1 MPSPEPGPLVVHT
14 SGSVLVATDALLAH
28 LPLLTRIADD
38 TEADGHRLALLALD
52 APPGPLRIALGRCER
67 GAYATAD
74 SARRLH
80 AALVAA
86 EAGYATAERITTRF
100 QDIASDWLA
109 ALVGRAAV
117 VALPPIMLGGWLGW
131 QLLPGDDAGKK
142 AAVQQWLLQHPELIT
157 SPEFSALVGRVVTGA
172 DDAVLGAVGLP
183 QPLGLILGENGLG
196 LLGVDTSAAVLV
208 AAGTLSGGRL
218 LHETPVRVER
228 VAQTT
233 SDAAPSG
240 AAERLA
246 RVPDDRQ
253 VRIERY
259 SAPGCD
265 DRFVVYVAPTQTF
278 SPLAEGEPWDLTS
291 NIAGVGGLPAG
302 SIRATELAMADAGI
316 TADSEVV
323 LVGFSQGG
331 LVADAI
337 AGSGRWNTTGLET
350 YGDPGGGI
358 ELPEGIHGVAVRHS
372 DDFVV
377 ATGGPQQPTDRV
389 IVERRA
395 FPEGAPLPTDR
406 PAPAHQRAAYVVTAG
421 MLDDARS
428 PQLRAELDA
437 LDSFTHDYA
446 RREGAEI
453 TTFSYR
459 AERLAVPQSE
469 GVDAGRFSASASAAG
484 R

>member
-14 SGSVLVATDALLAH
+14 SGSVLVATDELLAH
-28 LPLLTRIADD
+28 LPLLAGLADD

-52 APPGPLRIALGRCER
+52 APPGPLRLALERCER
-67 GAYATAD
+67 RAYDTAD
-74 SARRLH
+74 TTRRLH

-86 EAGYATAERITTRF
+86 EAGYATAERITARF
-100 QDIASDWLA
+100 QDIASDWVASL
-109 ALVGRAAV
+109 LGRAAIF
-117 VALPPIMLGGWLGW
+117 ALPSLVLGGWLGW
-131 QLLPGDDAGKK
+131 SLLPGDDADKK
-142 AAVQQWLLQHPELIT
+142 AAVQRWMLEHPELIT
-157 SPEFSALVGRVVTGA
+157 SPEFSTLVRHVVTGA

-183 QPLGLILGENGLG
+183 QPLGLILGDNGLG
-196 LLGVDTSAAVLV
+196 LLGVDTSAAAL
-208 AAGTLSGGRL
+208 ATAGTLAGGRL
-218 LHETPVRVER
+218 LHETPVRVDR
-228 VAQTT
+228 VGQTT
-233 SDAAPSG
+233 TDGPPSG

-246 RVPDDRQ
+246 RVPAENQ

-278 SPLAEGEPWDLTS
+278 SPFAEGEPWDLTS

-302 SIRATELAMADAGI
+302 SLRATELAMADAGI
-316 TADSEVV
+316 TAESEVM

-337 AGSGRWNTTGLET
+337 AGSGDWNTTGLET

-358 ELPEGIHGVAVRHS
+358 ELPEGIRGVAVRHS

-377 ATGGPQQPTDRV
+377 ATGGPQPATDRV

-395 FPEGAPLPTDR
+395 YPEGAPMPTDR
-406 PAPAHQRAAYVVTAG
+406 PAPAHQRDAYDVTATL
-421 MLDDARS
+421 LDEARS

-437 LDSFTHDYA
+437 LDAFTHDYPQ
-446 RREGAEI
+446 RDGGEI

-459 AERLAVPQSE
+459 AERLPVPQVE
-469 GVDAGRFSASASAAG
+469 GFDPSRFSASSSAGG